1 MEQKSAI
8 VFEAFLDAV
17 VAADHL
23 PRAAEVVGDVVV
35 PAGGGVAIGSQLSL
49 GAHELIVRRILY
61 DW

>member
-35 PAGGGVAIGSQLSL
+35 PAGGAAIRD
-49 GAHELIVRRILY
+49 V
-61 DW
+61 

>member
-17 VAADHL
+17 VAADHH

-35 PAGGGVAIGSQLSL
+35 PASGAAIRD
-49 GAHELIVRRILY
+49 V
-61 DW
+61 